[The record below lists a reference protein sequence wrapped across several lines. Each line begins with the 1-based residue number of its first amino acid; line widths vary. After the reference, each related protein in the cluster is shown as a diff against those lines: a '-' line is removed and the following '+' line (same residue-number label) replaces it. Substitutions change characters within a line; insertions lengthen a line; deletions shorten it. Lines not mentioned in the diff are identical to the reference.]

1 MDPHPQPVG
10 GQPPPVTAQV
20 VMPYPLPRPRRS
32 LFGRLLLV
40 LLALVFLGSLALN
53 VLLAGYV
60 GSMLSDSEARVQE
73 KFVSHQRYGHQKV
86 AILSVEGTILEGD
99 GFFRRQIE
107 HAMREAEDGTLK
119 AIVVRV
125 NSPGGTVSGSDY
137 IYHHLRELRE
147 KTSVP
152 IVVSMGALAASGGY
166 YVSMAVGDTPKTI
179 YAEPTTWTG
188 SIGVLIPHYDLS
200 ELLKKV
206 GVQDDTMLSRPLKG
220 MGSLTRPI
228 GEEERKIFQ
237 GLINDTFDRFKDV
250 IKEGRPKFK
259 QDPDALDKIATG
271 QVYTAEQAK
280 NLGLV
285 DEIGFLEAAVDRAIE
300 LAKLDKNDVRVV
312 RYKPEPTL
320 ASVLF
325 GMRAGRGESLDLA
338 AALDLT
344 APRAYYLWTS
354 LPPLVSSKGI
364 SDL

>member
-1 MDPHPQPVG
+1 MDTNPQPLG

-20 VMPYPLPRPRRS
+20 VMPYPPPRPRRS
-32 LFGRLLLV
+32 FFGRLLLV
-40 LLALVFLGSLALN
+40 LVVLGLLGSLAIN

-60 GSMLSDSEARVQE
+60 GMISTESESRVQE
-73 KFVSHQRYGHQKV
+73 KFFSHERYGHQKV

-99 GFFRRQIE
+99 GFFRRQVE
-107 HAMREAEDGTLK
+107 HAMKEAEDGNLQ
-119 AIVVRV
+119 AVVVRV

-137 IYHHLRELRE
+137 MYHHLCELR
-147 KTSVP
+147 KKVP

-166 YVSMAVGDTPKTI
+166 YVSMSVGDTPKAI

-237 GLINDTFDRFKDV
+237 GLINDTFDRFKGI

-259 QDPDALDKIATG
+259 QDPDALEKAATG
-271 QVYTAEQAK
+271 QVFTAEQAK
-280 NLGLV
+280 NLGLI
-285 DEIGFLEAAVDRAIE
+285 DEIGFVEEAVERAIE
-300 LAKLDKNDVRVV
+300 LAKLNKSDVRVV

-320 ASVLF
+320 ANVLF

-338 AALDLT
+338 AALDLA

-354 LPPLVSSKGI
+354 LPPLVTSSKI
-364 SDL
+364 SD